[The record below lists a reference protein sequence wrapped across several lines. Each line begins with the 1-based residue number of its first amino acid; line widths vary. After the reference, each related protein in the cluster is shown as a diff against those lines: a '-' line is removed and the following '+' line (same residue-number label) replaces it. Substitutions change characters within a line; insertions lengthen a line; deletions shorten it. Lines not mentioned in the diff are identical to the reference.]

1 MQVQITVRDDQ
12 FKDIIEKELKALTQE
27 EVHDLV
33 ITMMKQYIIDN
44 PDFCKGIFVQKKH
57 HRYDFSS
64 YDEPTDILRS
74 IIKEIDI
81 SDDIEPIKNELVK
94 CIMENCKEIVEK
106 LISNAISEALV
117 NSFKDISSFKNVMY
131 EMICSQLHYN

>member
-1 MQVQITVRDDQ
+1 MQVQITVSDDQ

-44 PDFCKGIFVQKKH
+44 PDFCKDIFVQKKH
-57 HRYDFSS
+57 NKYDFSS

-74 IIKEIDI
+74 IVKEIDI